1 MTEPHAASK
10 SGTNEM
16 VEQMGLFFQKL
27 GVPRASGQ
35 MLGYLL
41 ACYPPEQTAGEIG
54 LAIGLSPASIS
65 SSARLLV
72 QMGAV
77 EPQHRIGDR
86 KTYYRV
92 RPDFWIHMVRQKL
105 SMFAELA
112 VIGRRIADAGSADR
126 QDGIDEMVAF
136 ADFWQEEIPRLAE
149 RWETKKASMREGR

>member
-1 MTEPHAASK
+1 MTESRVASK
-10 SGTNEM
+10 PGTDEM

-41 ACYPPEQTAGEIG
+41 ACDPPEKTATEIG
-54 LAIGLSPASIS
+54 LGTGLSPASIS
-65 SSARLLV
+65 SSSRLLV

-77 EPQHRIGDR
+77 EPRHRIGDR

-92 RPDFWIHMVRQKL
+92 LPDLWINTARQKL

-112 VIGRRIADAGSADR
+112 VIGRRIVDAGSADR
-126 QDGIDEMVAF
+126 QDGIEEMVAF
-136 ADFWQEEIPRLAE
+136 ADFWQEEIPRLVK
-149 RWETKKASMREGR
+149 RWQARKASIREGR